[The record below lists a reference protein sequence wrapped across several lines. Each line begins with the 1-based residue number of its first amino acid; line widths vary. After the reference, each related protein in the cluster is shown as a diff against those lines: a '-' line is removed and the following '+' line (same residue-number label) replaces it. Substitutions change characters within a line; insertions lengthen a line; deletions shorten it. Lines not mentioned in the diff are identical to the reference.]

1 MKKYSCFVAE
11 ADNFPGQPH
20 ELVAAWQ
27 DNHQAVYIVD
37 FDVPAGLEDRLVRLI
52 AQGLLWNDGWTEG
65 GTKSY
70 IVEDLTQDVEIDGI
84 ACGGDVTF
92 GEPLTD
98 VRGSQPA

>member
-1 MKKYSCFVAE
+1 M
-11 ADNFPGQPH
+11 
-20 ELVAAWQ
+20 
-27 DNHQAVYIVD
+27 
-37 FDVPAGLEDRLVRLI
+37 RLI